1 MNLIPIF
8 LLSDLTILIITLS
21 LAFIIIVFSL
31 YFYSRNLHTRR
42 YKRHFK
48 KFKKI
53 KEKRYNANLIID
65 KIYNKYTIDD
75 TNTYK
80 SLKRRGKRIVKKY
93 LRFYAKELTKLV
105 DLKSKISP
113 NKNQNKLLIILKN
126 KSNSIIGK
134 WYSAKSIKKFIK
146 LINKHQ
152 LLFDSLAY
160 LYELPPYID
169 EKKAY
174 HLENHDNK
182 NFLSYKIVE
191 EIK

>member
-1 MNLIPIF
+1 MGLGPVF
-8 LLSDLTILIITLS
+8 LLSDLTILIITLVIA
-21 LAFIIIVFSL
+21 LLIIFFSL
-31 YFYSRNLHTRR
+31 YFYSRNMNARK
-42 YKRHFK
+42 YKRQLK
-48 KFKKI
+48 KINKI
-53 KEKRYNANLIID
+53 KEKRYNANIIID
-65 KIYNKYTIDD
+65 KIYNKYTIDE

-93 LRFYAKELTKLV
+93 YRFYAKELSKLV

-113 NKNQNKLLIILKN
+113 NKNQNKLVIILKN
-126 KSNSIIGK
+126 KSNSILGK
-134 WYSAKSIKKFIK
+134 WYSAKSIKKLIK

-169 EKKAY
+169 ENKSY
-174 HLENHDNK
+174 HLENHDNQ
-182 NFLSYKIVE
+182 NFLSYKIVD

>member
-1 MNLIPIF
+1 MDLIPVL
-8 LLSDLTILIITLS
+8 LLSDLTILIVTLAI
-21 LAFIIIVFSL
+21 AFLIIIFSL
-31 YFYSRNLHTRR
+31 YFYNRNVHNRR
-42 YKRHFK
+42 YKRHLK

-53 KEKRYNANLIID
+53 KDKRYNANIIID
-65 KIYNKYTIDD
+65 KIYNKYTIDE

-80 SLKRRGKRIVKKY
+80 ALKSRGKRIVKKY
-93 LRFYAKELTKLV
+93 LRFYSKELTKLV
-105 DLKSKISP
+105 ELKSKISP
-113 NKNQNKLLIILKN
+113 NKNQNKLVIILKN

-134 WYSAKSIKKFIK
+134 WQTKKSIKKLIK

-152 LLFDSLAY
+152 LLFDTLAY
-160 LYELPPYID
+160 LYELPQYID

-182 NFLSYKIVE
+182 NFLSYKIVD